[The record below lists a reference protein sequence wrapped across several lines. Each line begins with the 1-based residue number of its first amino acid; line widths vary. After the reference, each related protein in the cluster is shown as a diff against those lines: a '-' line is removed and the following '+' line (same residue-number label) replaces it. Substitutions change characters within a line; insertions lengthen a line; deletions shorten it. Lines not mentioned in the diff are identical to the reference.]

1 MNEDAFRRA
10 SSALDPAAIDELVG
24 MPGADFTTVMLE
36 VMRRRAAALDPA
48 DVLRQYASNRFVKPN
63 PIDAAA
69 LRRAE
74 DVLFERL
81 PTSFERVVLSPL
93 APLGTHAMGGVDQ
106 SRVVTTI
113 RGTDVAADPTN
124 ALALEAA
131 VRRRALLAADPRSIQ
146 RVRLAASQ
154 RIVRAQRFDS
164 PEAFTHFQ
172 IFGLVTAGRD
182 TGDLRFECEA
192 AVEHL
197 RSLTATVIEAARA
210 PVIVTLTDLRG
221 GRIDV
226 VSGAVRDAFDEAD
239 RVQVRDDPD
248 REGGRAYYD
257 GFCFKVHA
265 VRGDE
270 PFELVDGGFVDWTQR
285 LVQSRKERLLISG
298 LGVERLAMLTDAAG

>member
-10 SSALDPAAIDELVG
+10 SSTLDPAAIDEMVG

-36 VMRRRAAALDPA
+36 VMRRRAEAVDPA
-48 DVLRQYASNRFVKPN
+48 GVLRQYASNRFVKPN

-74 DVLFERL
+74 DALFERL
-81 PTSFERVVLSPL
+81 PASFERVVLSPL
-93 APLGTHAMGGVDQ
+93 APFGTHAMAGVDQ

-131 VRRRALLAADPRSIQ
+131 VRRRALLAADPRSTQ
-146 RVRLAASQ
+146 SVRLAASQ
-154 RIVRAQRFDS
+154 RIVRAQRFES

-172 IFGLVTAGRD
+172 IFGFVTAGRD
-182 TGDLRFECEA
+182 TGDLRFEREA

-197 RSLTATVIEAARA
+197 RSLTAAVIEAAA
-210 PVIVTLTDLRG
+210 ASVIVTLTDLSRG
-221 GRIDV
+221 RMDV
-226 VSGAVRDAFDEAD
+226 VSRAVRDAFDQAGGVE
-239 RVQVRDDPD
+239 VRDEPD
-248 REGGRAYYD
+248 RKGGRAYYE

-265 VRGDE
+265 IRGSE
-270 PFELVDGGFVDWTQR
+270 PFELVDGGFVHWTQR

-298 LGVERLAMLTDAAG
+298 LGVERLAMLIDAGG